1 MLAHVSCSVPSG
13 LKVGALKTMELL
25 PIIET
30 APGFF
35 MKPSG
40 RSTEELLTAKIA
52 EKAAEDAEK
61 RAGIFSGET
70 E

>member
-1 MLAHVSCSVPSG
+1 M
-13 LKVGALKTMELL
+13 KVL

-30 APGFF
+30 AAGFF

-61 RAGIFSGET
+61 RAGIFPVRLSSSPMDFSPFLR
-70 E
+70 